1 MKSTHRVN
9 IIPYFFL
16 GCQIQAISLFIS
28 GRAPDGV
35 FSASSSRVDNGP
47 EKCRLNGNGA
57 WLPSTKRNAS
67 DFLQI
72 NLGYE
77 FYICATAT
85 QGNPTAD
92 QWTTKYK
99 IYTSLDN
106 INWTT
111 YKENGTEKVCN

>member
-1 MKSTHRVN
+1 MTSCEYN
-9 IIPYFFL
+9 PIIFL

-35 FSASSSRVDNGP
+35 FSASSSIVDNGP

-57 WLPSTKRNAS
+57 WLPSNQRNVS

-111 YKENGTEKVCN
+111 FKENGTEKVCN

>member
-1 MKSTHRVN
+1 M
-9 IIPYFFL
+9 
-16 GCQIQAISLFIS
+16 S
-28 GRAPDGV
+28 GRALDGV
-35 FSASSSRVDNGP
+35 FSAASSRVDDGP
-47 EKCRLNGNGA
+47 QKCRLNGNGA
-57 WLPSTKRNAS
+57 WLPSTKRNAR